1 MSVDFLLDWSSTSS
15 PAVKSMLRTSFLLA
29 VCVLSSPA
37 FGQGLRIEAA
47 VSRQVPAT
55 DTAEELLSTSV
66 TLLSGGKAYDFVES
80 ADEVIIF
87 KPTAREY
94 TILNMARELSTTVTQ
109 EEILHLL
116 EDRRPKSMK
125 YIQEL
130 QQASSGRRER
140 VSRSLLFQLDPKFDV
155 QFSPDTGLLTLNS
168 DSWKYSV
175 QTHEWQDDDQLKEY
189 LAYADGIAQLNYVL
203 HPSSFFPEPRMELNR
218 HLRNHGVLPTSIH
231 LDLRPD
237 DPIVLKADYKFVLEL
252 NKADRRLIR
261 RWESVATDGSL
272 RKLPFRRYQETVL
285 MAAK

>member
-1 MSVDFLLDWSSTSS
+1 
-15 PAVKSMLRTSFLLA
+15 MLRISFLLA
-29 VCVLSSPA
+29 VCVVSSPA

-55 DTAEELLSTSV
+55 DAAEELLSTSV
-66 TLLSGGKAYDFVES
+66 TLLSGGKAYDFVAS

-87 KPTAREY
+87 KPTARAY

-116 EDRRPKSMK
+116 AGRRSESMK
-125 YIQEL
+125 YIREL
-130 QQASSGRRER
+130 QKPLSAR
-140 VSRSLLFQLDPKFDV
+140 VSRSLLFQLDPKFDA
-155 QFSPDTGLLTLNS
+155 QFRPDTGLLTLKS
-168 DSWKYSV
+168 ASWKYSV
-175 QTHEWQDDDQLKEY
+175 QTHEWQDDAQIEEY
-189 LAYADGIAQLNYVL
+189 LDYADGIAQLNYVL
-203 HPSSFFPEPRMELNR
+203 HPNSLFPEPRMELNR

-237 DPIVLKADYKFVLEL
+237 DPVVLKAEYKFVLEL

-285 MAAK
+285 TAAR